1 MAKIINQIESM
12 KILDKNTIV
21 IGHSLGSLLAMRL
34 AERHKLKE
42 LILVS
47 GWDFDELTEGHKLF
61 WKSKMDHSAIKAN
74 VSKIFVVHSDNDPYI
89 TAVQAED
96 MCKRLNGEFLLI
108 IKLGHFTKIKKLSQL
123 LRFF

>member
-1 MAKIINQIESM
+1 MKKVLFLQSWYSNITENWYPWLEKELKKKGYETYFPDLPEIRKDVPDMAKIINQIESM

-74 VSKIFVVHSDNDPYI
+74 VSKI
-89 TAVQAED
+89 
-96 MCKRLNGEFLLI
+96 
-108 IKLGHFTKIKKLSQL
+108 
-123 LRFF
+123 